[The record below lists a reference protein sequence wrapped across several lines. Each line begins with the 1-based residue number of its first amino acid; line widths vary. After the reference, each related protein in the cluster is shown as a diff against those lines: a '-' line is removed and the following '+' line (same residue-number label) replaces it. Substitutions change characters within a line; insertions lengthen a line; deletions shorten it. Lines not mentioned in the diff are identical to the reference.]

1 MVLKRSVWVFWVFP
15 LLIFLPSSC
24 VAPGVGVWM
33 NRTETQCAEPWEA
46 SPHIRGTQRNA
57 RAYFK
62 DIGIEVY
69 EIRIL
74 EDPDSPT
81 NFCAAC
87 TCGTGRRIF
96 VRVHGN
102 EADRMKLLGYK

>member
-1 MVLKRSVWVFWVFP
+1 MVLKSRVGVFLVFP
-15 LLIFLPSSC
+15 LLIFLATRC
-24 VAPGVGVWM
+24 VVPVVGVWM
-33 NRTETQCAEPWEA
+33 GRTETQCAEQWEA

-62 DIGIEVY
+62 DVGIEVY

-74 EDPDSPT
+74 EDPDSSLSFFT
-81 NFCAAC
+81 SC
-87 TCGTGRRIF
+87 TCATGRKIF